1 MRGSRART
9 DANGYQAL
17 GLPYDR
23 DLMISWRACHI
34 LHRYEAQ
41 DFLDW
46 RLFVSDDGSQDG
58 TMVLLEEFQRKH
70 GPAKVSLRRGP

>member
-1 MRGSRART
+1 
-9 DANGYQAL
+9 
-17 GLPYDR
+17 
-23 DLMISWRACHI
+23 MISWRACHI